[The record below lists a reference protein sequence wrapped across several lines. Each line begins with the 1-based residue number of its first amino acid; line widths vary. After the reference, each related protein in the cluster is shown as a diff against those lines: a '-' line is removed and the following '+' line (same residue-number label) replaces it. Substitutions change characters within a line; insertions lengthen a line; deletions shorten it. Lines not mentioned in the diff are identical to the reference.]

1 MSVGRQLPPVQQFSS
16 HIQGCSTYF
25 QIPPRPLDCFLFSV
39 GKLYRNI
46 FLVLSKSSA
55 TSQFDKIN
63 HIVQFA
69 SEVQSAA
76 QKHNPQFV
84 VKPKN
89 PSLICKMSKLSIFWE
104 IFRISNSILV
114 TFLIR
119 PRLCI
124 NVSILWIICFCLG
137 LLLVNISRPMTTQ

>member
-1 MSVGRQLPPVQQFSS
+1 MLTPTGKNSHSSNKNSSLYVHCCTDMSVGRQLPPVQQFSS

-46 FLVLSKSSA
+46 FLVLPKSSA

-63 HIVQFA
+63 HTVQFA

-76 QKHNPQFV
+76 QKHNSQFV
-84 VKPKN
+84 AKPKN
-89 PSLICKMSKLSIFWE
+89 PSLICKMSKLNLQSAVKPE
-104 IFRISNSILV
+104 NPQL
-114 TFLIR
+114 
-119 PRLCI
+119 
-124 NVSILWIICFCLG
+124 
-137 LLLVNISRPMTTQ
+137 